1 VDLSIVVPCYNEV
14 ENISKIQT
22 ELLPV
27 IADLAK
33 SRSVEIVFVDD
44 GSVDGTGKALKAA
57 FPHGSEAGVE
67 IKIVCHPLNQGLG
80 AAIRTGFA
88 AARGETIVTTDS
100 DGTYCFS
107 EIPALLSYLTP
118 EVDIVTASPYHPA
131 GDIDGVPAY
140 RLVLSRGSS
149 TLYRLLASRQV
160 HTYTALFRAYRRK
173 VVENVPFESNGFLA
187 GTELMVNAMRMG
199 YQVAEYPTILHS
211 RIFGESKAKLAR
223 TIQAHLN
230 FQMQV
235 LMPWYPYGTVIK
247 GTQENAYLYQ
257 DGQKRLFPNPYIFL
271 SHGYHWEQIV
281 QVNDDYLARL
291 PEGPPM
297 TFRDGTL
304 LKGSK
309 ESVYVIE
316 HGLKRCIL
324 SFEVFKQL
332 GYHWENVIIVPD
344 TALEEIKYGPNL
356 TLKARRPD
364 GTLVKGRDKP
374 IYLLQ
379 DGQKRWFPSPQA
391 FISWGYQWDQVI
403 TIDDTE
409 LESYPLGEPVI
420 PQTSF
425 YLKDIQEAIRVNL
438 RAEEVPDDRFL
449 TRLPQ
454 LIEGVAN
461 KIHLKE
467 MPGFK
472 AGKRVLKIVT

>member
-27 IADLAK
+27 IAELAK
-33 SRSVEIVFVDD
+33 TRSVEIVFVDD
-44 GSVDGTGKALKAA
+44 GSADGTGKALKAT
-57 FPHGSEAGVE
+57 FPFGSEAGME
-67 IKIVCHPLNQGLG
+67 FKIVCHPVNKGLG

-88 AARGETIVTTDS
+88 AARGDIIVTTDS
-100 DGTYCFS
+100 DGTYLFS
-107 EIPALLSYLTP
+107 EIPALLSYLTD
-118 EVDIVTASPYHPA
+118 EIDIVTASPYHPA
-131 GDIDGVPAY
+131 GDVDGVPAY

-149 TLYRLLASRQV
+149 TLYRLLAGRQV
-160 HTYTALFRAYRRK
+160 HTYTALFRAYRRQ

-211 RIFGESKAKLAR
+211 RVFGESKAKLAR

-235 LMPWYPYGTVIK
+235 LMPWHPYGTVIQ
-247 GTQENAYLYQ
+247 GTNDNVYLYQ
-257 DGQKRLFPNPYIFL
+257 EGQKRLFPTAHIFL

-309 ESVYVIE
+309 ENVYVIE
-316 HGLKRCIL
+316 HGLKCGIV
-324 SFEVFKQL
+324 SHEVFKQL
-332 GYHWENVIIVPD
+332 GYQWKNVVIVPD
-344 TALEEIKYGPNL
+344 KTLEEIKDGLYL
-356 TLKARRPD
+356 TLKDKRPD
-364 GTLVKGRDKP
+364 GTLVKGKDNP

-379 DGQKRWFPSPQA
+379 GGQKRWFPSPQA
-391 FISWGYQWDQVI
+391 FLSWGYQWDQVI
-403 TIDDTE
+403 TIDNTE
-409 LESYPLGEPVI
+409 LESYPLGEPVA

-438 RAEEVPDDRFL
+438 RPEEVPDDNFL

-454 LIEGVAN
+454 LIEAVAN
-461 KIHLKE
+461 KIHLRE
-467 MPGFK
+467 MPGFNV
-472 AGKRVLKIVT
+472 GKKVFKSVT